1 MSPTPLKS
9 KMKRSGFR
17 ILVLTAVLGAAVGG
31 CSDSVAPEAGG
42 REARGALLGGLLEV
56 NLLQRLVALDRS
68 YSASAT
74 IGTAGGVIRIHEAG
88 LTVTFPAGAV
98 SQPVTIRATA
108 LPGRNVAYTF
118 EPHGLVFQQ
127 RPVITQDLGV
137 TEVVRR
143 LLGPQLEGVYFADE
157 SQIAAGTA
165 TVQEA
170 LPATVDLL
178 RMRMSFPI
186 SHFSGYA
193 ASTSRRGGGYITSSG
208 TRIAPGGVR

>member
-1 MSPTPLKS
+1 
-9 KMKRSGFR
+9 MKRSGFR
-17 ILVLTAVLGAAVGG
+17 ALVLAAVLGAAVGG
-31 CSDSVAPEAGG
+31 CSDTTAPEAAAP
-42 REARGALLGGLLEV
+42 RRDNLLSGLLEV
-56 NLLQRLVALDRS
+56 NLLQRLLPLDRS
-68 YSASAT
+68 YSAGAT
-74 IGTAGGVIRIHEAG
+74 IGTAGGVIRIREAG

-98 SQPVTIRATA
+98 SQPVLIHVTA

-143 LLGPQLEGVYFADE
+143 LLLGPQLEGVYFADE

-165 TVQEA
+165 TVQET
-170 LPATVDLL
+170 LPANVDLL
-178 RMRMSFPI
+178 RLRMSFPI

-193 ASTSRRGGGYITSSG
+193 ASTSRRGGGYITATG
-208 TRIAPGGVR
+208 TRIGTGGVR

>member
-1 MSPTPLKS
+1 MN
-9 KMKRSGFR
+9 RSGFR
-17 ILVLTAVLGAAVGG
+17 ALVLAAVLGAAVGG
-31 CSDSVAPEAGG
+31 CSDTTAPEAGA
-42 REARGALLGGLLEV
+42 REPRGALLGGLLEV
-56 NLLQRLVALDRS
+56 NLLQRLVALDRT
-68 YSASAT
+68 YSAGAT
-74 IGTAGGVIRIHEAG
+74 IGTAGGVIRIREAG

-98 SQPVTIRATA
+98 AQPVLIHVTA

-143 LLGPQLEGVYFADE
+143 LLLGPQLGGVYFADE

-165 TVQEA
+165 TVQET
-170 LPATVDLL
+170 LPANVDLL
-178 RMRMSFPI
+178 RLRMSFPI

-193 ASTSRRGGGYITSSG
+193 ASTSRRGGYITASNDRS
-208 TRIAPGGVR
+208 PVR